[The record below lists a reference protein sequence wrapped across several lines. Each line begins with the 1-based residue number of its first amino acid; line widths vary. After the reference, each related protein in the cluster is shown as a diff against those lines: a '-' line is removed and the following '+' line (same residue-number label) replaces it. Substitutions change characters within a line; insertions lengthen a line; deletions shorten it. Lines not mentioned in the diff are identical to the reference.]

1 MSHVGPTD
9 GYTAFVA
16 ATAPICTYD
25 HRGCET
31 GLTDHSAVAVHIGGV
46 AD

>member
-1 MSHVGPTD
+1 MSHVGSTD

-25 HRGCET
+25 HRGREP
-31 GLTDHSAVAVHIGGV
+31 GLTDHSAVVAQIVGV
-46 AD
+46 AE